1 MLCGTC
7 VCKNYY
13 LSIIS
18 DLPNYYPSINYL
30 ACEDCTCQAGEGI
43 LMLITFIYCC
53 CLQIPE
59 ESVDH
64 DSTAESVAVES
75 GESNG
80 KVSKPAPTPAP
91 TVITDASAVDQNTGR
106 TKKGRER
113 PSTKSLQIHGT
124 SYHCVNW
131 YILHHCRYC

>member
-1 MLCGTC
+1 
-7 VCKNYY
+7 
-13 LSIIS
+13 
-18 DLPNYYPSINYL
+18 
-30 ACEDCTCQAGEGI
+30 
-43 LMLITFIYCC
+43 MLINFISRC
-53 CLQIPE
+53 CLQTSE

-64 DSTAESVAVES
+64 DNTAESVAVES

-80 KVSKPAPTPAP
+80 NVSKPAPTPAP

-113 PSTKSLQIHGT
+113 PSTKCLQIHGT

-131 YILHHCRYC
+131 YIPHHHTYC

>member
-1 MLCGTC
+1 
-7 VCKNYY
+7 
-13 LSIIS
+13 
-18 DLPNYYPSINYL
+18 
-30 ACEDCTCQAGEGI
+30 
-43 LMLITFIYCC
+43 MLINFISCC
-53 CLQIPE
+53 CLQTSE

-64 DSTAESVAVES
+64 DNTAESVAVES

-80 KVSKPAPTPAP
+80 NVSKPAPTPAP

-113 PSTKSLQIHGT
+113 PSTKCLQIHGT

-131 YILHHCRYC
+131 YILHHHTYC